1 MEDIALQ
8 VHTMIIEKLGIDE
21 NKIEDASDFRKDF
34 SIDSLDLYE
43 LFLETEKRFGISIPD
58 EIAEKIETVGQ
69 LIAFISTQR
78 H

>member
-1 MEDIALQ
+1 MEDISLQ
-8 VHTMIIEKLGIDE
+8 VHTMMVEKLGIDE
-21 NKIEDASDFRKDF
+21 NKITDESDFRKDLN
-34 SIDSLDLYE
+34 IDSLDLYE

-69 LIAFISTQR
+69 LIAFISSQR

>member
-8 VHTMIIEKLGIDE
+8 VHTMMVEKLGIDE
-21 NKIEDASDFRKDF
+21 NKINNEADFRKDF

-43 LFLETEKRFGISIPD
+43 LFLESEKRFGISIPD
-58 EIAEKIETVGQ
+58 ETAEKIETVGQ
-69 LIAFISTQR
+69 LIAFISAQR